1 MASSEKL
8 NMALLGLGRAGKF
21 HIQSIQS
28 IPGINLRC
36 VVDVD
41 ESLAKR
47 LAKDLECDY
56 STSAEGPLGQANID
70 AVIVAS
76 PTHEHY
82 GQIQAALEAGKPVFT
97 EKPLG
102 SSLKE
107 IDTCFGLAKR
117 SGLPLFVGFNR
128 RFDPSFSSLARGVK
142 DGQVGVL
149 QMLRV
154 TSRDSPLPTMD
165 YISTSHGIFHDCIVH
180 DFDMLRFITGKDP
193 VEIYSVG
200 SSFVEGIG
208 ALDDL
213 DNVLVALRYDNGMIA
228 SIDVNRFAS
237 YGYDQRIEAFG
248 SKGMLQAENRSP
260 VSTVLSSDEGLLR
273 PTIEHSFPT
282 RYREAYLQE
291 LTAFSDCLREG
302 APVPITHEDVRM
314 SFILSELG
322 EQSHR
327 EARPI
332 RVSEHPAFDDL
343 QKEVPEA

>member
-1 MASSEKL
+1 MPSSEKL

-282 RYREAYLQE
+282 RYREAYRQE
-291 LTAFSDCLREG
+291 LTAFSDCLRED
-302 APVPITHEDVRM
+302 AQVPVTHEDVRM

-343 QKEVPEA
+343 QEEVPEE

>member
-1 MASSEKL
+1 MAIPENL
-8 NMALLGLGRAGKF
+8 NIALLGLGRAGKF
-21 HIQSIQS
+21 HIQSIRS
-28 IPGINLRC
+28 IPGISLRC

-41 ESLAKR
+41 ESLARR
-47 LAKDLECDY
+47 LAKELQCDY
-56 STSAEGPLGQANID
+56 STDAEWPLGQADID

-76 PTHEHY
+76 PTQEHY
-82 GQIQAALEAGKPVFT
+82 GQIITALDAGKPVFT

-102 SSLKE
+102 STLEE

-117 SGLPLFVGFNR
+117 NELPLLVGFNR

-142 DGQVGVL
+142 EGQVGVL

-165 YISTSHGIFHDCIVH
+165 YIRTSHGIFHDCIVH
-180 DFDMLRFITGKDP
+180 DFDMLRFITGEDP

-200 SSFVEGIG
+200 SSFVEEIS
-208 ALDDL
+208 ALGDL
-213 DNVLVALRYDNGMIA
+213 DNVLVALRYDGGMIA

-237 YGYDQRIEAFG
+237 YGYDQRIEVFG
-248 SKGMLQAENRSP
+248 SRGMLQAENRSP
-260 VSTVLSSDEGLLR
+260 VSTVLSSGDGLLR

-282 RYREAYLQE
+282 RYREAYRQE
-291 LTAFSDCLREG
+291 LAVFSDCLREG
-302 APVPITHEDVRM
+302 TPLPVSHEDVRM

-327 EARPI
+327 EARPL
-332 RVSEHPAFDDL
+332 RVTDHPALKHSPREDS
-343 QKEVPEA
+343 KI

>member
-1 MASSEKL
+1 MASSENLKI
-8 NMALLGLGRAGKF
+8 ALLGLGRAGKF

-28 IPGINLRC
+28 IPGISLRC

-41 ESLAKR
+41 ESIAKR

-56 STSAEGPLGQANID
+56 STDVEGPLGQADVD

-82 GQIQAALEAGKPVFT
+82 GQISAALEAGKAVFT

-102 SSLKE
+102 SSLEE
-107 IDTCFGLAKR
+107 IDSCFGLAKR
-117 SGLPLFVGFNR
+117 SELPLFVGFNR

-142 DGQVGVL
+142 EGQVGVL

-165 YISTSHGIFHDCIVH
+165 YIKTSHGIFHDCIVH
-180 DFDMLRFITGKDP
+180 DFDMLRFITGVDP

-200 SSFVEGIG
+200 SSFVEGIS
-208 ALDDL
+208 ALGDL
-213 DNVLVALRYDNGMIA
+213 DNVLVALKYGGGMIA
-228 SIDVNRFAS
+228 SIDVNRFSS
-237 YGYDQRIEAFG
+237 YGYDQRIEVFG

-260 VSTVLSSDEGLLR
+260 VSTVLSSGDGLLR

-282 RYREAYLQE
+282 RYREAYRQE
-291 LTAFSDCLREG
+291 LVAFGDCLREG
-302 APVPITHEDVRM
+302 APVPVTHEDVRM

-327 EARPI
+327 EARPL
-332 RVSEHPAFDDL
+332 RVSDHPAIDNL
-343 QKEVPEA
+343 REKVPEE

>member
-1 MASSEKL
+1 MASSENLKI
-8 NMALLGLGRAGKF
+8 ALLGLGRAGKF

-28 IPGINLRC
+28 IPGISLRC

-41 ESLAKR
+41 ESLARR
-47 LAKDLECDY
+47 LAKELECDY
-56 STSAEGPLGQANID
+56 STDAEGPLGQADVD

-82 GQIQAALEAGKPVFT
+82 GQISAALKAGKAVFT

-102 SSLKE
+102 SSLEE
-107 IDTCFGLAKR
+107 IDSCFGLAKR
-117 SGLPLFVGFNR
+117 SELPLFVGFNR

-142 DGQVGVL
+142 EGQVGVL

-165 YISTSHGIFHDCIVH
+165 YIKTSHGIFHDCIVH
-180 DFDMLRFITGKDP
+180 DFDMLRFITGVDP

-200 SSFVEGIG
+200 SSFVEGIS
-208 ALDDL
+208 ALGDL
-213 DNVLVALRYDNGMIA
+213 DNVLVALKYDGGMIA
-228 SIDVNRFAS
+228 SIDVNRFSS
-237 YGYDQRIEAFG
+237 YGYDQRIEVFG

-260 VSTVLSSDEGLLR
+260 VSTVLSSGDGLLR

-282 RYREAYLQE
+282 RYREAYRQE
-291 LTAFSDCLREG
+291 LVAFGDCLREG
-302 APVPITHEDVRM
+302 APVPVTHEDVRM

-327 EARPI
+327 EARPL
-332 RVSEHPAFDDL
+332 RVSDHPAIDNL
-343 QKEVPEA
+343 REKVPEE

>member
-8 NMALLGLGRAGKF
+8 NMALLGLGRAGNF

-41 ESLAKR
+41 ESLARR

-56 STSAEGPLGQANID
+56 STSAEGPLGQADID

-76 PTHEHY
+76 PTHAHY

-248 SKGMLQAENRSP
+248 SKGMLQAENQSP

-291 LTAFSDCLREG
+291 LTAFSDCLRED

-327 EARPI
+327 EARPL

-343 QKEVPEA
+343 QE

>member
-142 DGQVGVL
+142 DGQVGML

-260 VSTVLSSDEGLLR
+260 VSTVLSGDEGLLR

-282 RYREAYLQE
+282 RYREAYRQE
-291 LTAFSDCLREG
+291 LTAFSNCLRED
-302 APVPITHEDVRM
+302 APMPITHEDVRM

-343 QKEVPEA
+343 QEEVPEA

>member
-1 MASSEKL
+1 MDSSEKL
-8 NMALLGLGRAGKF
+8 NVALLGLGRAGRF

-41 ESLAKR
+41 EPLARR
-47 LAKDLECDY
+47 LAKELECDY
-56 STSAEGPLGQANID
+56 STDADGPLGQADVD

-82 GQIQAALEAGKPVFT
+82 AQIQAALEAGKPVFT

-102 SSLKE
+102 SSLEE

-142 DGQVGVL
+142 EGQVGVL

-165 YISTSHGIFHDCIVH
+165 YIKTSHGIFHDCIVH
-180 DFDMLRFITGKDP
+180 DFDMLRFITGVDP

-208 ALDDL
+208 ALGDL

-260 VSTVLSSDEGLLR
+260 VSTVLSSGDGLLR

-282 RYREAYLQE
+282 RYREAYRQE
-291 LTAFSDCLREG
+291 LVAFSDCLREG
-302 APVPITHEDVRM
+302 APMPVTHEDVRI

-327 EARPI
+327 EAKPL
-332 RVSEHPAFDDL
+332 RVTDHPALKHSPMED
-343 QKEVPEA
+343 PEK

>member
-1 MASSEKL
+1 MASSENLKI
-8 NMALLGLGRAGKF
+8 ALLGLGRAGKF

-28 IPGINLRC
+28 IPGISLRC

-56 STSAEGPLGQANID
+56 STDVEGPLGQADVD

-82 GQIQAALEAGKPVFT
+82 GQISAALKAGKAVFT

-102 SSLKE
+102 SSLEE
-107 IDTCFGLAKR
+107 IDSCFGLAKR

-142 DGQVGVL
+142 EGQVGVL

-165 YISTSHGIFHDCIVH
+165 YIKTSHGIFHDCIVH
-180 DFDMLRFITGKDP
+180 DFDMLRFITGEDP
-193 VEIYSVG
+193 AEIYSVG

-208 ALDDL
+208 ELGDL
-213 DNVLVALRYDNGMIA
+213 DNVLVALKYDSGIIA
-228 SIDVNRFAS
+228 SIDVNRFSS
-237 YGYDQRIEAFG
+237 YGYDQRIEVFG
-248 SKGMLQAENRSP
+248 SNGMLQAENRSP
-260 VSTVLSSDEGLLR
+260 VSTVLSSGEGLLR

-282 RYREAYLQE
+282 RYREAYRQE
-291 LTAFSDCLREG
+291 LVVFSDCLREG
-302 APVPITHEDVRM
+302 TPLPVTHEDVRM

-327 EARPI
+327 EGRPL
-332 RVSEHPAFDDL
+332 RLSDHPAL
-343 QKEVPEA
+343 T

>member
-76 PTHEHY
+76 PTHAHY

-213 DNVLVALRYDNGMIA
+213 DNVLVALRYDNGMVA

-282 RYREAYLQE
+282 RYREAYREE

-302 APVPITHEDVRM
+302 APVPVTHEDVRM

-327 EARPI
+327 EARPL
-332 RVSEHPAFDDL
+332 RVSEHPAFDNL
-343 QKEVPEA
+343 QEEVPKA

>member
-213 DNVLVALRYDNGMIA
+213 DNVLVALRYDNGIIA

-282 RYREAYLQE
+282 RYREAYRQE
-291 LTAFSDCLREG
+291 LTAFSDCLRED
-302 APVPITHEDVRM
+302 APVPVTHEDVRM

-343 QKEVPEA
+343 QEEVPEA

>member
-1 MASSEKL
+1 MASSENLKI
-8 NMALLGLGRAGKF
+8 ALLGLGRAGKF

-28 IPGINLRC
+28 IPGISLRC

-41 ESLAKR
+41 ESLARR
-47 LAKDLECDY
+47 LAKELECDY
-56 STSAEGPLGQANID
+56 STDAEGPLGQADVD

-82 GQIQAALEAGKPVFT
+82 GQISAALKAGKAVFT

-102 SSLKE
+102 SSLEE
-107 IDTCFGLAKR
+107 IDSCFGLAKR
-117 SGLPLFVGFNR
+117 SELPLFVGFNR

-142 DGQVGVL
+142 EGQVGVI

-165 YISTSHGIFHDCIVH
+165 YIKTSHGIFHDCIVH
-180 DFDMLRFITGKDP
+180 DFDMLRFITGVDP

-200 SSFVEGIG
+200 SSFVEGIS
-208 ALDDL
+208 ALGDL
-213 DNVLVALRYDNGMIA
+213 DNVLVALKYGGGMIA
-228 SIDVNRFAS
+228 SIDVNRFSS
-237 YGYDQRIEAFG
+237 YGYDQRIEVFG

-260 VSTVLSSDEGLLR
+260 VSTVLSSGDGLLR

-282 RYREAYLQE
+282 RYREAYRQE
-291 LTAFSDCLREG
+291 LVAFGDCLREG
-302 APVPITHEDVRM
+302 APVPVTHEDVRM

-327 EARPI
+327 EARPL
-332 RVSEHPAFDDL
+332 RVSDHPAIDNL
-343 QKEVPEA
+343 REKVPEE

>member
-1 MASSEKL
+1 MASSENLKI
-8 NMALLGLGRAGKF
+8 ALLGLGRAGKF

-28 IPGINLRC
+28 IPGISLRC

-41 ESLAKR
+41 ESLARR
-47 LAKDLECDY
+47 LAKELECDY
-56 STSAEGPLGQANID
+56 STDAEGPLGQADVD

-82 GQIQAALEAGKPVFT
+82 GQISAALKAGKAVFT

-102 SSLKE
+102 SSLEE
-107 IDTCFGLAKR
+107 IDSCFGLAKR
-117 SGLPLFVGFNR
+117 SELPLFVGFNR

-142 DGQVGVL
+142 EGQVGVL

-165 YISTSHGIFHDCIVH
+165 YIKTSHGIFHDCIVH
-180 DFDMLRFITGKDP
+180 DFDMLRFITGVDP

-200 SSFVEGIG
+200 SSFVEGIS
-208 ALDDL
+208 ALGDL
-213 DNVLVALRYDNGMIA
+213 DNVLVALKYNGVMIA
-228 SIDVNRFAS
+228 SIDVNRFSS
-237 YGYDQRIEAFG
+237 YGYDQRIEVFG

-260 VSTVLSSDEGLLR
+260 DSTVLSSGEGLLR
-273 PTIEHSFPT
+273 PTIEHAFPT
-282 RYREAYLQE
+282 RYREAYRQE
-291 LTAFSDCLREG
+291 LVAFGDCLREG
-302 APVPITHEDVRM
+302 APVPVTHEDVRM

-327 EARPI
+327 EARPL
-332 RVSEHPAFDDL
+332 RVSDHPAIDNL
-343 QKEVPEA
+343 REKVPEE

>member
-1 MASSEKL
+1 
-8 NMALLGLGRAGKF
+8 
-21 HIQSIQS
+21 
-28 IPGINLRC
+28 
-36 VVDVD
+36 VD

-47 LAKDLECDY
+47 LAENLECDY
-56 STSAEGPLGQANID
+56 STDVDGSLRRADID

-82 GQIQAALEAGKPVFT
+82 GQIQAALKAGKPVFT

-102 SSLKE
+102 SSIKE
-107 IDTCFGLAKR
+107 IDTCFALAKR
-117 SGLPLFVGFNR
+117 SRLPLFVGFNR

-180 DFDMLRFITGKDP
+180 DFDMLRFITDMDP

-208 ALDDL
+208 ALGDL

-260 VSTVLSSDEGLLR
+260 VSTVLSSDEGMLR

-282 RYREAYLQE
+282 RYQEAYRQE
-291 LTAFSDCLREG
+291 LTAFSNCLREG
-302 APVPITHEDVRM
+302 GPVPVTHKDVRM

-327 EARPI
+327 EARPL

-343 QKEVPEA
+343 EEEVPEA

>member
-1 MASSEKL
+1 MAIPEKL
-8 NMALLGLGRAGKF
+8 NIALLGLGRAGKF

-28 IPGINLRC
+28 IPGISLRC

-41 ESLAKR
+41 ESLAR
-47 LAKDLECDY
+47 CLAEELQCDY
-56 STSAEGPLGQANID
+56 STAAEGPLGQADID

-76 PTHEHY
+76 PTQEHY
-82 GQIQAALEAGKPVFT
+82 GQIIAALDAGKPVFT

-102 SSLKE
+102 STLEE
-107 IDTCFGLAKR
+107 IDTCFDLAKR
-117 SGLPLFVGFNR
+117 NELPLLVGFNR
-128 RFDPSFSSLARGVK
+128 RFDPSFSSLVRGVK
-142 DGQVGVL
+142 EGQVGVL

-180 DFDMLRFITGKDP
+180 DFDMLRFITGEDP

-200 SSFVEGIG
+200 SSFVEEIS
-208 ALDDL
+208 ALGDL
-213 DNVLVALRYDNGMIA
+213 DNVLVALKYDGGMIA

-237 YGYDQRIEAFG
+237 YGYDQRIEVFG

-260 VSTVLSSDEGLLR
+260 LSTVLSSGDGLLR

-282 RYREAYLQE
+282 RYREAYRQE
-291 LTAFSDCLREG
+291 LAVFSDCLREG
-302 APVPITHEDVRM
+302 TPMPVSHDDVRM

-327 EARPI
+327 EARPL
-332 RVSEHPAFDDL
+332 RVTDHPALKHSPRED
-343 QKEVPEA
+343 P

>member
-41 ESLAKR
+41 ESLARR

-102 SSLKE
+102 SNLKE

-248 SKGMLQAENRSP
+248 SKGMLQAENQSP

-332 RVSEHPAFDDL
+332 RVSEHPALDDL
-343 QKEVPEA
+343 QEEVPEA

>member
-1 MASSEKL
+1 MASSEKM

-41 ESLAKR
+41 ESLAKS
-47 LAKDLECDY
+47 LAKNLECDY
-56 STSAEGPLGQANID
+56 STDADGPLGRADID

-82 GQIQAALEAGKPVFT
+82 GQIQAALKAGKPVFT

-102 SSLKE
+102 SSIKE
-107 IDTCFGLAKR
+107 IDTCFALGKR
-117 SGLPLFVGFNR
+117 SRLPLFVGFNR

-180 DFDMLRFITGKDP
+180 DFDMLRFITDKDP

-208 ALDDL
+208 ALGDL
-213 DNVLVALRYDNGMIA
+213 DNVLIALRYDNGMIA

-260 VSTVLSSDEGLLR
+260 VSTVLSSDEGMLR

-282 RYREAYLQE
+282 RYREAYRQE
-291 LTAFSDCLREG
+291 LTAFSNCLREG
-302 APVPITHEDVRM
+302 GPVPVTHKDVRM

-327 EARPI
+327 EARPL

-343 QKEVPEA
+343 EEEVPEA

>member
-1 MASSEKL
+1 MASSENLKI
-8 NMALLGLGRAGKF
+8 ALLGLGRAGKF

-28 IPGINLRC
+28 IPGISLRC

-56 STSAEGPLGQANID
+56 STDVEGPLGQADVD

-82 GQIQAALEAGKPVFT
+82 GQISAALEAGKAVFT

-102 SSLKE
+102 SSLEE
-107 IDTCFGLAKR
+107 IDFCFGLAKR

-128 RFDPSFSSLARGVK
+128 RFDSSFSSLARGVK
-142 DGQVGVL
+142 EGQVGVP

-180 DFDMLRFITGKDP
+180 DFDMLRFITGEDP

-208 ALDDL
+208 ELGDL
-213 DNVLVALRYDNGMIA
+213 DNVLVALRYDDGMIA

-237 YGYDQRIEAFG
+237 YG
-248 SKGMLQAENRSP
+248 
-260 VSTVLSSDEGLLR
+260 
-273 PTIEHSFPT
+273 
-282 RYREAYLQE
+282 
-291 LTAFSDCLREG
+291 
-302 APVPITHEDVRM
+302 
-314 SFILSELG
+314 
-322 EQSHR
+322 
-327 EARPI
+327 
-332 RVSEHPAFDDL
+332 
-343 QKEVPEA
+343 

>member
-1 MASSEKL
+1 MASSENLKI
-8 NMALLGLGRAGKF
+8 ALLGLGRAGKF

-28 IPGINLRC
+28 IPGISLRC

-47 LAKDLECDY
+47 LAKELECDY
-56 STSAEGPLGQANID
+56 STDAEGPLGQADVD

-82 GQIQAALEAGKPVFT
+82 GQISAALKAGKAVFT

-102 SSLKE
+102 SSLEE
-107 IDTCFGLAKR
+107 IDSCFGLAKR
-117 SGLPLFVGFNR
+117 SELPLFVGFNR

-142 DGQVGVL
+142 EGQVGVL

-165 YISTSHGIFHDCIVH
+165 YIKTSHGIFHDCIVH
-180 DFDMLRFITGKDP
+180 DFDMLRFITGVDP

-200 SSFVEGIG
+200 SSFVEGIS

-213 DNVLVALRYDNGMIA
+213 DNVLVALKYDGGMIA
-228 SIDVNRFAS
+228 SIDVNRFSS
-237 YGYDQRIEAFG
+237 YGYDQRIEVFG

-260 VSTVLSSDEGLLR
+260 VSTVLSSGDGLLR

-282 RYREAYLQE
+282 RYREAYRQE
-291 LTAFSDCLREG
+291 LVAFGDCLREG
-302 APVPITHEDVRM
+302 APVPVTHEDVRM

-327 EARPI
+327 EARPL
-332 RVSEHPAFDDL
+332 RVSDHPAIDNL
-343 QKEVPEA
+343 REKVPEE

>member
-1 MASSEKL
+1 MASSENLKI
-8 NMALLGLGRAGKF
+8 ALLGLGRAGKF

-28 IPGINLRC
+28 IPGISLRC

-41 ESLAKR
+41 ESLARR
-47 LAKDLECDY
+47 LAKELECDY
-56 STSAEGPLGQANID
+56 STDAEGPLGQADVD

-82 GQIQAALEAGKPVFT
+82 GQISAALKAGKAVFT

-102 SSLKE
+102 SSLEE
-107 IDTCFGLAKR
+107 IDSCFGLAKR
-117 SGLPLFVGFNR
+117 SELPLFVGFNR

-142 DGQVGVL
+142 EGQVGGL

-154 TSRDSPLPTMD
+154 TSRDSPRPTMD
-165 YISTSHGIFHDCIVH
+165 YIKTSHGIFHDCIVH
-180 DFDMLRFITGKDP
+180 DFDMLRFITGVDP

-200 SSFVEGIG
+200 SSFVEGIS
-208 ALDDL
+208 ALGDL
-213 DNVLVALRYDNGMIA
+213 DNVLVALKYDGGMIA
-228 SIDVNRFAS
+228 SIDVNRFSS
-237 YGYDQRIEAFG
+237 YGYDQRIEVFG

-260 VSTVLSSDEGLLR
+260 VSTVLSSGDGLLR

-282 RYREAYLQE
+282 RYREAYRQE
-291 LTAFSDCLREG
+291 LVAFGDCLREG
-302 APVPITHEDVRM
+302 APVPVTHEDVRM

-327 EARPI
+327 EARPL
-332 RVSEHPAFDDL
+332 RVSDHPAIDNL
-343 QKEVPEA
+343 REKVPEE

>member
-41 ESLAKR
+41 ESLARR

-102 SSLKE
+102 SNLKE

-322 EQSHR
+322 EHSHR

-332 RVSEHPAFDDL
+332 RVSEHPALDDL
-343 QKEVPEA
+343 QEEVPEA

>member
-1 MASSEKL
+1 MASSENLKI
-8 NMALLGLGRAGKF
+8 ALLGLGRAGKF

-28 IPGINLRC
+28 IPGISLRC

-41 ESLAKR
+41 ESLARR
-47 LAKDLECDY
+47 LAKELECDY
-56 STSAEGPLGQANID
+56 STDADGPLGQADVD

-82 GQIQAALEAGKPVFT
+82 GQISAALKAGKAVFT

-102 SSLKE
+102 SSLEE
-107 IDTCFGLAKR
+107 IDSCFGLAKR
-117 SGLPLFVGFNR
+117 SELPLFVGFNR

-142 DGQVGVL
+142 EGQVGVL

-165 YISTSHGIFHDCIVH
+165 YIKTSHGIFHDCIVH
-180 DFDMLRFITGKDP
+180 DFDMLRFITGVDP

-200 SSFVEGIG
+200 SSFVEGIS
-208 ALDDL
+208 ALGDL
-213 DNVLVALRYDNGMIA
+213 DNVLVALKYDGGMIA
-228 SIDVNRFAS
+228 SIDVNRFSS
-237 YGYDQRIEAFG
+237 YGYDQRIEVFG

-260 VSTVLSSDEGLLR
+260 VSTVLSSGDGLLR

-282 RYREAYLQE
+282 RYREAYRQE
-291 LTAFSDCLREG
+291 LVAFGDCLREG
-302 APVPITHEDVRM
+302 APVPVTHEDVRM

-327 EARPI
+327 EARPL
-332 RVSEHPAFDDL
+332 RVSDHPAIDNL
-343 QKEVPEA
+343 REKVPEE

>member
-1 MASSEKL
+1 MASSENLKI
-8 NMALLGLGRAGKF
+8 ALLGLGRAGKF

-28 IPGINLRC
+28 IPGISLRC

-41 ESLAKR
+41 ESLARR
-47 LAKDLECDY
+47 LAKELECDY
-56 STSAEGPLGQANID
+56 STDAEGPLGQADVD

-82 GQIQAALEAGKPVFT
+82 GQISAALKAGKAVFT

-102 SSLKE
+102 SSLEE
-107 IDTCFGLAKR
+107 IDSCFGLAKR
-117 SGLPLFVGFNR
+117 SELPLFVGFNR

-142 DGQVGVL
+142 EGQVGVL

-165 YISTSHGIFHDCIVH
+165 YIKTSHGIFHDCIVH
-180 DFDMLRFITGKDP
+180 DFDMLRFITGVDP

-200 SSFVEGIG
+200 SSFVEGIS
-208 ALDDL
+208 ALGDL
-213 DNVLVALRYDNGMIA
+213 DNVLVALKYDGGMIA
-228 SIDVNRFAS
+228 SIDVNRFSS
-237 YGYDQRIEAFG
+237 YGYDQRIEVFG

-260 VSTVLSSDEGLLR
+260 VSTVLSSGDGLLR
-273 PTIEHSFPT
+273 PTIEHSFQT
-282 RYREAYLQE
+282 RYREAYRQE
-291 LTAFSDCLREG
+291 LVAFGACLREG
-302 APVPITHEDVRM
+302 APVPVTHEDVRM

-327 EARPI
+327 EARPL
-332 RVSEHPAFDDL
+332 RVSDHPAIDNL
-343 QKEVPEA
+343 REKVPEE

>member
-8 NMALLGLGRAGKF
+8 NIALVGLGRAGKF

-47 LAKDLECDY
+47 LAKDLECDH

-142 DGQVGVL
+142 DGQVGML

-260 VSTVLSSDEGLLR
+260 VSTVLSSDEGVLR

-302 APVPITHEDVRM
+302 APVPVTHEDVRM

-327 EARPI
+327 EGRPL

-343 QKEVPEA
+343 KAEVPEA